1 MYLFNS
7 MATEKKRINVS
18 LSKHAHKALLY
29 LAHRDDVPYATK
41 AAYLIDEALELEE
54 DIALDYL
61 AHQRASEKVKYI
73 PHDKVWGKY
82 GL

>member
-1 MYLFNS
+1 

-18 LSKHAHKALLY
+18 LSKHAHKALSY

-41 AAYLIDEALELEE
+41 AACLIDEALELEE

-61 AHQRASEKVKYI
+61 ACQRSSEKVNYI
-73 PHDKVWGKY
+73 SHDTVRSRY

>member
-1 MYLFNS
+1 MS
-7 MATEKKRINVS
+7 TEKKRVNVS
-18 LSKHAHKALLY
+18 LSKRAHKALSY
-29 LAHRDDVPYATK
+29 LANRDDVPYATK

-54 DIALDYL
+54 DISLDCL
-61 AHQRASEKVKYI
+61 ARQRDDERVNYI

>member
-1 MYLFNS
+1 
-7 MATEKKRINVS
+7 MATDKKRINVS
-18 LSKHAHKALLY
+18 LSKQAHKALSY

-54 DIALDYL
+54 DIALDGL
-61 AHQRASEKVKYI
+61 ARQRDAENVKYI
-73 PHDKVWGKY
+73 QHDKVWGKY

>member
-1 MYLFNS
+1 

-18 LSKHAHKALLY
+18 LSKQAHKAISY
-29 LAHRDDVPYATK
+29 LAHRDEVPYATK

-54 DIALDYL
+54 DITLDYL
-61 AHQRASEKVKYI
+61 AHQREKEKVKYI
-73 PHDKVWGKY
+73 PHDKVWSKY